1 MEKISFQDII
11 PVEEGHSEA
20 VDEPVD
26 GVVADNRTQVRVL
39 SRSPDKNSSNFS
51 NVVQPMIRVKSSVIM
66 R

>member
-1 MEKISFQDII
+1 MERISFQDII
-11 PVEEGHSEA
+11 PGEEGHSGA

-26 GVVADNRTQVRVL
+26 GVVADNRMQVRVL

-51 NVVQPMIRVKSSVIM
+51 NVAPPVVRVKSSVIM